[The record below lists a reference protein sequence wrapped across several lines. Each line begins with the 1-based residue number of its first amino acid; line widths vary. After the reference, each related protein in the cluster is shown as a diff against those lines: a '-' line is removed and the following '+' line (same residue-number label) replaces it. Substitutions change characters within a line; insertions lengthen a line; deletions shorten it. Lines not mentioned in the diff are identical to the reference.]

1 MNLFF
6 NHNLQ
11 CSKCEKVFSPVYS
24 SSQNL
29 STTGSRSA
37 AAQSSAGR
45 GEGEINKSINIDKS
59 DGGSLPMTRG
69 ISSARQ
75 QQQLCVFCRLRDPS
89 RKFSV
94 DDYS

>member
-1 MNLFF
+1 MNLFY
-6 NHNLQ
+6 LQ
-11 CSKCEKVFSPVYS
+11 CSKCEKMFSPVYS

-37 AAQSSAGR
+37 AQSNAGG
-45 GEGEINKSINIDKS
+45 GEVNNIDKS
-59 DGGSLPMTRG
+59 DGGSLPITRG
-69 ISSARQ
+69 ISSVRQ

-94 DDYS
+94 DNYS